1 MKYIVTINERT
12 AKGKALSAFLKAD
25 GVEMKPLKSLNEL
38 NDELLAEKKAKSSKL
53 GATPRKKKLSKA
65 EKDFIEGMKEVK
77 EMLEGKRKL
86 KTIDELLNEK

>member
-38 NDELLAEKKAKSSKL
+38 NDELLAEKINQADNHPL
-53 GATPRKKKLSKA
+53 LTYEQGKA
-65 EKDFIEGMKEVK
+65 EFSRIK
-77 EMLEGKRKL
+77 KR
-86 KTIDELLNEK
+86 LNK